1 MYYFEIL
8 MPFFALAMLAASA
21 DGFRPGW
28 PQARAKLAM
37 VAVLTAAL
45 DAGFLRSPLEARLA
59 DTSVPL
65 AILFA
70 WLLVAVPQL
79 FLRPAALRP
88 APHKHRWAVG
98 GLAAAVWAPVVLM
111 VAVVISGDFYK
122 RLDKSAMT
130 ERVGKMFER
139 IDGIAGQLRLDW
151 DLTNWAARPQRP
163 DLITLSLYVNACTA
177 PTDRVLVQSY
187 MPQVLALARRAFAGG
202 HADLRPGFFEQE
214 EAQRLTVDRL
224 RRQSVP
230 LILLDTGDSLRSFRK
245 SFPIVFQHIERE
257 YRLVGEHVFDERFG
271 ISLFVRQDRE
281 PAGTWSPLEWPCY
294 SDGDTHLD
302 ARAGQTQR
310 RSG

>member
-1 MYYFEIL
+1 
-8 MPFFALAMLAASA
+8 
-21 DGFRPGW
+21 
-28 PQARAKLAM
+28 LAM

-65 AILFA
+65 SILFA
-70 WLLVAVPQL
+70 WLMIAVPQV

-88 APHKHRWAVG
+88 AAQRFRWAIG
-98 GLAAAVWAPVVLM
+98 GLAMAVWAPAVLV
-111 VAVVISGDFYK
+111 VAVVISGDFYE

-130 ERVGKMFER
+130 ERFGKMFER

-177 PTDRVLVQSY
+177 PGDRILVQAY

-202 HADLRPGFFEQE
+202 HADLRPGFFETE

-230 LILLDTGDSLRSFRK
+230 LILLDTGDSLRNFRK
-245 SFPIVFQHIERE
+245 SFPIVIEHIERE
-257 YRLVGEHVFDERFG
+257 YRFVGEHVFDERFG
-271 ISLFVRQDRE
+271 ISLFVRKDRQ
-281 PAGTWSPLEWPCY
+281 PTRNWSPLEWPCY
-294 SDGDTHLD
+294 SDGVTHAE
-302 ARAGQTQR
+302 ARASRAGR